1 MSEYIGIDLGT
12 THSLIGI
19 WSGEE
24 VKLIPNALDKLL
36 TPSAVSVDSQNN
48 IIVGEAAFERLVT
61 HSHFSATEFK
71 RFMGTPKQYQ
81 LGEKLFSPED
91 LSAFVLTQLKQDA
104 ENYLGRAV
112 TEAVISVP
120 AYFNNRQRR
129 ATQKAAELAGLKVE
143 RLINEPTAAALAYGL
158 VKEQV
163 SDEQGPLSYLVLDL
177 GGGTFDVSLLEIFNG
192 IFEIRASSGDN
203 YLGGNDFTSVIVDD
217 FCAKQSLSHDAL
229 TPAVKSTLFGAA
241 NVIKRELSVASS
253 ASFAVKIEGKL
264 VEYKLVASRFADLT
278 ESLLSRIRHPIS
290 RTMNDAGLKTS
301 ELAGVILVGGA
312 SRMPVFRSSVAKMLG
327 RIPSSHYDPD
337 FAIVAGACIQAGL
350 KARDASLQDIVM
362 VDVCP
367 YTLGVEVFNE
377 YDQPEFKPI
386 IERNQAIPVSKTRSV
401 YTRYPNQE
409 EIAVKVFQGESFKP
423 SDNVALGELLM
434 SVSPMLDSQ
443 EVLLTYTY
451 DINGIL
457 EVEVTIAASNEKQ
470 TLYVSD
476 DESELSSD
484 QLRERFTQLQEL
496 KLLPRNEVKNVVLL
510 AKLERLFEQSLAEQ
524 REFYAQLLRSFK
536 TVIQRHDKEYV
547 DKQREEI
554 NQLLN

>member
-1 MSEYIGIDLGT
+1 VSEYTGIDLGT
-12 THSLIGI
+12 THSLIGV
-19 WSGEE
+19 WKDEE
-24 VKLIPNALDKLL
+24 VQLIPNALGKFL
-36 TPSAVSVDSQNN
+36 TPSAVSVDSHNN
-48 IIVGEAAFERLVT
+48 ILVGEAAFDRLVT

-91 LSAFVLTQLKQDA
+91 LSALVLTQLKQDA
-104 ENYLGRAV
+104 ESYLGSPV

-143 RLINEPTAAALAYGL
+143 RLINEPTAAAIAYGL
-158 VKEQV
+158 HEKPEHSQFM
-163 SDEQGPLSYLVLDL
+163 VLDL

-203 YLGGNDFTSVIVDD
+203 YLGGNDFTRVIVDD
-217 FCAKQSLSHDAL
+217 FCAKQCLSHDAL
-229 TPAVKSTLFGAA
+229 TPSVKGALFDAA
-241 NVIKRELSVASS
+241 DVMKRELSVASS
-253 ASFAVKIEGKL
+253 AIFAVNIEEKL
-264 VEYKLVASRFADLT
+264 VEYKLTASKFAGLT

-290 RTMNDAGLKTS
+290 RTMNDADLRTS

-312 SRMPVFRSSVAKMLG
+312 SRMPVFRSSIAKMLG
-327 RIPSSHYDPD
+327 RIPSSQYDPD
-337 FAIVAGACIQAGL
+337 FAIATGACIQAGL

-367 YTLGVEVFNE
+367 YTLGVEVINE
-377 YDQPEFKPI
+377 HDQPEFKPI
-386 IERNQAIPVSKTRSV
+386 IERNQAIPVSETRSV

-434 SVSPMLDSQ
+434 SVSPVPDSQ

-457 EVEVTIAASNEKQ
+457 EVEVTIAATKKKQ
-470 TLYVSD
+470 TVYISD
-476 DESELSSD
+476 DDSELSND
-484 QLRERFTQLQEL
+484 QLRERFAELQAL
-496 KLLPRNEVKNVVLL
+496 KLLPRDEAKNTVLL
-510 AKLERLFEQSLAEQ
+510 ARLERLFEQSLAEQ
-524 REFYAQLLRSFK
+524 REFYAQLLRNFK
-536 TVIQRHDKEYV
+536 TVIQSHDKKYV
-547 DKQREEI
+547 DEQREEI